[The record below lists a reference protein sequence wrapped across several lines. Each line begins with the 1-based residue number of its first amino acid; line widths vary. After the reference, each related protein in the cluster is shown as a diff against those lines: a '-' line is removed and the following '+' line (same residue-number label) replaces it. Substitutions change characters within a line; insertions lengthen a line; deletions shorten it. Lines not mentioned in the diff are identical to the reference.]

1 MIDFHLQD
9 TLFNHTIVIF
19 LMRAFLSV
27 FCGFCLGL
35 ERKIKKHP
43 VGIRTLVFL
52 SLSSCLFGITSITM
66 AKQGIM
72 TGDTT
77 RIAAG
82 VVSGIGFLGAGVIVH
97 QGFNIHGLT
106 TAAIIFM
113 ASALGLA
120 CADGLYIPV
129 FITLALCLIVM
140 TLIERL
146 EYVLFPPE
154 TAKLVKIDFS
164 DDNVDES
171 EIEVIFKRCKLKL
184 ADKNYNYNI
193 EGKTVSIAYKVY
205 KPNKFDFSDFSQ
217 KIRQIKNVRAFS
229 ITQGDID

>member
-9 TLFNHTIVIF
+9 SLFNSTILIF

-66 AKQGIM
+66 AKQNIL

-82 VVSGIGFLGAGVIVH
+82 VVSGIGFLGAGVIFR
-97 QGFNIHGLT
+97 QGFNIHGR
-106 TAAIIFM
+106 
-113 ASALGLA
+113 
-120 CADGLYIPV
+120 
-129 FITLALCLIVM
+129 TLHSGFYHPCPLSY
-140 TLIERL
+140 R
-146 EYVLFPPE
+146 Y
-154 TAKLVKIDFS
+154 
-164 DDNVDES
+164 DDN
-171 EIEVIFKRCKLKL
+171 
-184 ADKNYNYNI
+184 
-193 EGKTVSIAYKVY
+193 
-205 KPNKFDFSDFSQ
+205 
-217 KIRQIKNVRAFS
+217 
-229 ITQGDID
+229 

>member
-9 TLFNHTIVIF
+9 TLFNNIVLIF
-19 LMRAFLSV
+19 LMRTLLSV

-52 SLSSCLFGITSITM
+52 SLSSCLFGMTSITM

-82 VVSGIGFLGAGVIVH
+82 VVSGIGFLGAGVIFR

-106 TAAIIFM
+106 TAAII
-113 ASALGLA
+113 SANVNA
-120 CADGLYIPV
+120 YFCSNF
-129 FITLALCLIVM
+129 FIFYHSIIIA
-140 TLIERL
+140 
-146 EYVLFPPE
+146 PGAPE
-154 TAKLVKIDFS
+154 TF
-164 DDNVDES
+164 
-171 EIEVIFKRCKLKL
+171 
-184 ADKNYNYNI
+184 
-193 EGKTVSIAYKVY
+193 
-205 KPNKFDFSDFSQ
+205 
-217 KIRQIKNVRAFS
+217 
-229 ITQGDID
+229 

>member
-9 TLFNHTIVIF
+9 NLFNNLLWIF

-82 VVSGIGFLGAGVIVH
+82 VVSGIGFLGAGVIVR

-120 CADGLYIPV
+120 CADGLYLPV
-129 FITLALCLIVM
+129 FITLALCIVL
-140 TLIERL
+140 TTIIEKL
-146 EYVLFPPE
+146 EHMFFPPD
-154 TAKLVKIDFS
+154 TAKLVNIEFS
-164 DDNVDES
+164 DDNFDET
-171 EIEVIFKRCKLKL
+171 EIEVIFKRARLKL
-184 ADKNYNYNI
+184 VDTNYSYDI
-193 EGKTVSIAYKVY
+193 EGKTVSISYKVF
-205 KPNKFDFSDFSQ
+205 KPNQFDFNDFSKQ
-217 KIRQIKNVRAFS
+217 IRQIKNIKFFS
-229 ITQGDID
+229 MTQGDKE